1 LPDQRTSFL
10 QWLRRILRR
19 VLDGWRNTRY
29 APRGIDEFEFGGPSV
44 HEDIHRKY
52 GYDGDLLKIYSQ
64 HSGHLVHKWHHYIPI
79 YDRYFTPFRGRA
91 PRLLEIGVSKGGSLA
106 IWRKF
111 LGPDATIYGIDIDED
126 CLQFD
131 GIDGQVRIGSQDDPA
146 FLRSVIKEMGGVD
159 IIIDDGSH
167 RMDDVKASLETLF
180 PLLNNNGIYLIED
193 LHTAY
198 WTGFGGGLRTA
209 SNFFTYI
216 RGLVDDMHHWYHEE
230 DMQHPEIAG
239 SCAAIHIYDS
249 IVVLEKSKQHPPVHS
264 TVS

>member
-1 LPDQRTSFL
+1 MPDQRTPFV
-10 QWLRRILRR
+10 QWLRRIQRR
-19 VLDGWRNTRY
+19 VLGGWKITRY
-29 APRGIDEFEFGGPSV
+29 APRGIDEFAFDGPSV
-44 HEDIHRKY
+44 LEDIHRKY
-52 GYDGDLLKIYSQ
+52 DYDGDLLTIYSQ

-79 YDRYFTPFRGRA
+79 YDRYFTPFRGHA

-126 CLQFD
+126 CRQYD
-131 GIDGQVRIGSQDDPA
+131 GIDGQVRIGSQNDPA
-146 FLRSVIKEMGGVD
+146 FLRSVIAEMGGVD

-167 RMDDVKASLETLF
+167 RMNDLKASLDALF

-198 WTGFGGGLRTA
+198 WTEFGGGLGTA
-209 SNFFTYI
+209 SNFFTYVRDI
-216 RGLVDDMHHWYHEE
+216 VDDMHHWYHED
-230 DMQHPEIAG
+230 DMRHPEIAG

-249 IVVLEKSKQHPPVHS
+249 IVVLEKAKQHPPVHS
-264 TVS
+264 TIS